1 MPRIRIL
8 QSIAG
13 PDFSW
18 AAGEVVDVDAAA
30 AKAWAD
36 GERAELVDDGKDQG
50 GAEKAAARSRGG
62 GRAKRAE
69 TRTEQ

>member
-13 PDFSW
+13 LDFSW
-18 AAGEVVDVDAAA
+18 VAGDVVEVDDAAA
-30 AKAWAD
+30 EAWAD
-36 GERAELVDDGKDQG
+36 GSRAELVDAGKEHG

-69 TRTEQ
+69 TRSE

>member
-13 PDFSW
+13 SDFSW
-18 AAGEVVDVDAAA
+18 SPGEVVEVDGTAAA
-30 AKAWAD
+30 AWAD
-36 GERAELVDDGKDQG
+36 GERAELVDEKVQG

-62 GRAKRAE
+62 GRSRTAE
-69 TRTEQ
+69 TR

>member
-1 MPRIRIL
+1 MTRIRIL

-13 PDFSW
+13 LDFSW
-18 AAGEVVDVDAAA
+18 VAGEVVEVDDAA

-36 GERAELVDDGKDQG
+36 GERAELVDDGKENA

-69 TRTEQ
+69 TRTE